1 MIIAVYFVTV
11 AVKKLSF
18 IFFFSCPFSQDCWNS
33 LHIYWNDTLDPLDMI
48 IEESLAIPFSK
59 NS

>member
-18 IFFFSCPFSQDCWNS
+18 IFFSVVLSVKTVGILYTS
-33 LHIYWNDTLDPLDMI
+33 TGMI
-48 IEESLAIPFSK
+48 PWIP
-59 NS
+59 